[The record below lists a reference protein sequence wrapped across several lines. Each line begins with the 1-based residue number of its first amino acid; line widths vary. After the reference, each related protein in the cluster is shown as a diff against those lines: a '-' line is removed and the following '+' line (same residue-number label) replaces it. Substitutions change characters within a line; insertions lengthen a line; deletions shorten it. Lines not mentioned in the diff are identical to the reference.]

1 MVVEIEL
8 IPVGEP
14 NVSDDNEEQV
24 LFPARILVNGKPVEP
39 LRSQQDWFLVKT
51 EDWYL
56 YLAWGSRLTQ
66 RKRGT

>member
-24 LFPARILVNGKPVEP
+24 LFPARILVNGKPIDP
-39 LRSQQDWFLVKT
+39 LRSQQDWFLAKT

-56 YLAWGSRLTQ
+56 YLAWGSRLRQ
-66 RKRGT
+66 RKSRT